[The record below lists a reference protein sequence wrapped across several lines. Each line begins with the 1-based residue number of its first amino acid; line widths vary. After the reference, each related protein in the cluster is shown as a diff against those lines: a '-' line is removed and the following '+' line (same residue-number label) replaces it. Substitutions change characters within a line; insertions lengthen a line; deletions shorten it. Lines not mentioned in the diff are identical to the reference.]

1 MVFSGEDKT
10 IRLVKEKEIERDF
23 EFACEEQQWSE
34 NEKKPSD
41 LVATDC
47 ENYRKRKNEQL
58 FSLNS
63 YIWVVLKRMMMILPI
78 VTFGIILLIMEKK
91 EKGNIYNLMMGVD
104 GIEFTILDLRL
115 IHLYGLQLGVYSFSL
130 EQY

>member
-63 YIWVVLKRMMMILPI
+63 YIWIVLKLMMMILPI
-78 VTFGIILLIMEKK
+78 VTFGIILLIMENC
-91 EKGNIYNLMMGVD
+91 GQQSLA
-104 GIEFTILDLRL
+104 GILRKRKA
-115 IHLYGLQLGVYSFSL
+115 IP
-130 EQY
+130 